1 MLEVFTLLDI
11 VQVAERAQQSAEELL
26 PLYFG
31 LSERYDVDYL
41 LRRITALPRGDRWTA
56 LARQALRTD
65 LYGALAGLA
74 LSVARASSPGDPTE
88 RRIEMWEERNREGLA
103 RARATLNEIA
113 ATETGDLAT
122 LSVALRVLRNLVA
135 QGRG

>member
-1 MLEVFTLLDI
+1 M
-11 VQVAERAQQSAEELL
+11 
-26 PLYFG
+26 
-31 LSERYDVDYL
+31 
-41 LRRITALPRGDRWTA
+41 
-56 LARQALRTD
+56 
-65 LYGALAGLA
+65 AGLA
-74 LSVARASSPGDPTE
+74 LSVARASSPGDSVE
-88 RRIEMWEERNREGLA
+88 RRIETWEERNREGLA